1 MVFELF
7 RGRGSSQIDT
17 IEQQIGEM
25 LATTH
30 ETFSLAMDSLL
41 RIIDPAKVGQQLRKA
56 DKSVNRVERMI
67 RRELVVHAGVHGPS
81 ADSPL
86 LFVYMSISKDIERVG
101 DINKDLW
108 DLAAAGVDLSQLD
121 PAGEFAGYGE
131 EIKGLILE
139 TARVFAE
146 RDMETAARL
155 LNETDEVKDR
165 FDDQVVLQLASTAPA
180 SEAVARA
187 LLYRY
192 LKRIVAHLMNV
203 MTAVVMPL
211 DRLDYW
217 DEDRM
222 DRE

>member
-7 RGRGSSQIDT
+7 RGRGSSQIEV
-17 IEQQIGEM
+17 IEQQIGDM

-30 ETFSLAMDSLL
+30 ETFTLAMDSLL
-41 RIIDPAKVGQQLRKA
+41 RATDPAEVGQRLRKA
-56 DKSVNRVERMI
+56 DKTVNKVERTI

-108 DLAAAGVDLSQLD
+108 DLAAAGVDLRQFD
-121 PAGEFAGYGE
+121 EHGEFAGYSE
-131 EIKGLILE
+131 QIQGLITE

-146 RDMETAARL
+146 RDAETAARL
-155 LNETDEVKDR
+155 LNQTDELKDR
-165 FDDQVVLQLASTAPA
+165 FDDSVVLQLTSTRPA

-222 DRE
+222 DRD